1 LRKRLG
7 SEATFLGWVEGDALA
22 STYAS
27 ADLFVFP
34 STTDTFGQV
43 ILEAQASGLPV
54 LAVRAGGPAELIEDG
69 RTGCLVSPNVD
80 ELATAIRGISRR
92 QALLQRLITGALLAV
107 REQTWERSL
116 AELAAGYAKARG
128 DRAAAPSG
136 TPLSPDP
143 GMRQAA

>member
-54 LAVRAGGPAELIEDG
+54 LAVRAGGP
-69 RTGCLVSPNVD
+69 
-80 ELATAIRGISRR
+80 
-92 QALLQRLITGALLAV
+92 
-107 REQTWERSL
+107 
-116 AELAAGYAKARG
+116 
-128 DRAAAPSG
+128 PS
-136 TPLSPDP
+136 
-143 GMRQAA
+143 